1 MLAVMSKKKTPA
13 GEKKAKPPVLYL
25 RVSEEH
31 EAALQ
36 AFISAQRI
44 KPDRTAVGLTALQA
58 LLLLIRYLHH
68 NQSGCPVHPK
78 NSHFLLLLST
88 ICSLNGK
95 KKLHVFQRVE
105 LVPLLTWLFSEN
117 GETTVDWSAK
127 FKEFQARR
135 EELKFE
141 REKEELVP
149 IADIREQDASAC
161 SKWNT
166 ERVRVEQ
173 EWPPRL
179 AGKDIPECR
188 TVLRELTSAI
198 GGILETIRG

>member
-1 MLAVMSKKKTPA
+1 MTKLSQKKHNAGAKSAKQKPVPGTFETLASCSGATGIPLAVL
-13 GEKKAKPPVLYL
+13 KKAK
-25 RVSEEH
+25 R
-31 EAALQ
+31 
-36 AFISAQRI
+36 
-44 KPDRTAVGLTALQA
+44 
-58 LLLLIRYLHH
+58 
-68 NQSGCPVHPK
+68 SGCPA
-78 NSHFLLLLST
+78 F
-88 ICSLNGK
+88 
-95 KKLHVFQRVE
+95 VFHRVE